1 MDECAVPGERVPLV
15 PAPLL
20 EPEPGILHGRSFSD
34 MTATPILYDPDCGFC
49 RVCVAVVLTWDRA
62 GRLVPV
68 PLGSPEANDLLRGM
82 PEAEQWASWHL
93 LEPGWQ
99 GNVAENATKPCHPEI
114 RSGGAA
120 FSVLFRLLP
129 GGAPLARLA
138 ERFPGAA
145 DRGNAGWAT
154 PPGRS
159 GEGGCG

>member
-20 EPEPGILHGRSFSD
+20 EPEPGILHGRSFSN

-82 PEAEQWASWHL
+82 LEAERMASWHL
-93 LEPGWQ
+93 LEPRWLPNRP
-99 GNVAENATKPCHPEI
+99 GNDTVSDHPEI
-114 RSGGAA
+114 
-120 FSVLFRLLP
+120 
-129 GGAPLARLA
+129 
-138 ERFPGAA
+138 
-145 DRGNAGWAT
+145 
-154 PPGRS
+154 
-159 GEGGCG
+159 